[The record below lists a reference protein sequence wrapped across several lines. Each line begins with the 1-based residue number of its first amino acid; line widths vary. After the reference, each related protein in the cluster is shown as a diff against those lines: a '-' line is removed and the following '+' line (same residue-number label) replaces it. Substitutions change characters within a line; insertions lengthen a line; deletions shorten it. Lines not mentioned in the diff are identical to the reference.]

1 MTVRPTSSSRAPC
14 SATASPSWRA
24 RSSGTTCRCP
34 TPSTRARSRR
44 SRTPDAQGP
53 VDDTGGARAG
63 GRTHLAADRRPR
75 LHGARAVCRP
85 LPAALHQRGR
95 RRTEHGWSGHRARRV
110 RLHSVPLLDRDL
122 RIDACLRVHPHRP
135 DHARA
140 AGPHRRRRRRIR
152 VWDGRPHALRAR
164 RPRIDAHPAR
174 DHGDRAGRPPAGARR
189 RAADV
194 GSPGPDLLPPGEG
207 RQDGGRWPRRPL
219 RARPGGDDRHRL
231 RHPLRHHGRDQQR
244 SRRRRADAGA
254 ARHRLQRDGRVE
266 LQPGPHRGPARG
278 AQPLSGRGHGR
289 VALRQRCAGVARR
302 RGDRRSR
309 AALQDGPLRRA
320 HHAVRGDRQPGLPAG
335 PARHLA
341 PRARRDGDPAPGPGL
356 SRSRLS
362 AVIACYRDAPAI
374 RIMHDRLVSV
384 FTKLGVDYE
393 IIFVNDASP
402 DNAAEVLA
410 DLAKTSAQVTVI
422 NHTRN
427 FGSQGAFTSGM
438 RVATGDAVVLMDGD
452 LQDPPELIESFF
464 EKWRQG
470 YDVVYGARVK
480 RDATLFLQVAYKVFY
495 RLFRAASYLP
505 MPLDAGDF
513 SLLDRRVVD
522 ALNSLPETNRFLRG
536 LRTWVGFRQVGVP
549 YRRPERM
556 FGRTTNSLLKNLAW
570 ARQAIFSFSY
580 IPLEL
585 ITFLALVTVVIA
597 LLAAVVQI
605 VLRLIR
611 PDLVPSGFTTIII
624 LILFLGGIQLLCL
637 GIIGSYLAHIYD
649 EVKRRPPYLVKSI
662 LNPPR
667 PRPRDG

>member
-1 MTVRPTSSSRAPC
+1 
-14 SATASPSWRA
+14 
-24 RSSGTTCRCP
+24 
-34 TPSTRARSRR
+34 
-44 SRTPDAQGP
+44 
-53 VDDTGGARAG
+53 
-63 GRTHLAADRRPR
+63 
-75 LHGARAVCRP
+75 
-85 LPAALHQRGR
+85 
-95 RRTEHGWSGHRARRV
+95 
-110 RLHSVPLLDRDL
+110 
-122 RIDACLRVHPHRP
+122 
-135 DHARA
+135 
-140 AGPHRRRRRRIR
+140 
-152 VWDGRPHALRAR
+152 
-164 RPRIDAHPAR
+164 
-174 DHGDRAGRPPAGARR
+174 
-189 RAADV
+189 
-194 GSPGPDLLPPGEG
+194 
-207 RQDGGRWPRRPL
+207 
-219 RARPGGDDRHRL
+219 
-231 RHPLRHHGRDQQR
+231 
-244 SRRRRADAGA
+244 
-254 ARHRLQRDGRVE
+254 
-266 LQPGPHRGPARG
+266 
-278 AQPLSGRGHGR
+278 
-289 VALRQRCAGVARR
+289 
-302 RGDRRSR
+302 
-309 AALQDGPLRRA
+309 
-320 HHAVRGDRQPGLPAG
+320 
-335 PARHLA
+335 
-341 PRARRDGDPAPGPGL
+341 
-356 SRSRLS
+356 
-362 AVIACYRDAPAI
+362 
-374 RIMHDRLVSV
+374 MHERLVNV

-495 RLFRAASYLP
+495 RLFRAASYVP